1 MRHDNGAPTK
11 RHRLT
16 ALSAILAV
24 AFGFVGLVVIVGP
37 AKAFDWGV
45 AYLIPAGVI
54 LGGVIAALVLL
65 MWALKKLPTSVYR
78 DWWQ

>member
-1 MRHDNGAPTK
+1 MRHENGAPTK
-11 RHRLT
+11 RRRLA

-24 AFGFVGLVVIVGP
+24 AFGIVGLAVIVGP
-37 AKAFDWGV
+37 AKAFDGV
-45 AYLIPAGVI
+45 VTYLIPAGVI

-65 MWALKKLPTSVYR
+65 MWALKRLPTSVYR